1 MAAAL
6 YAAALGVAVVA
17 LLAHR
22 VYRVRQVRYAQ
33 RDAMMAK
40 YAHLVD
46 DMSKMTYHEAEEI
59 SKCSSFYVSSTRR
72 KVARTWRATH
82 AEKV

>member
-6 YAAALGVAVVA
+6 YAAALGVAVIA

-22 VYRVRQVRYAQ
+22 VYNVRKVRYDQ

-46 DMSKMTYHEAEEI
+46 DMSKMTYFEAEEI
-59 SKCSSFYVSSTRR
+59 SKSSSFLVS
-72 KVARTWRATH
+72 
-82 AEKV
+82 